1 MGRLLG
7 GQGMRLV
14 AIAVVLTACGAMIS
28 WKLIGD
34 GE

>member
-1 MGRLLG
+1 
-7 GQGMRLV
+7 MRLV
-14 AIAVVLTACGAMIS
+14 AIAAVTAACEAMIS